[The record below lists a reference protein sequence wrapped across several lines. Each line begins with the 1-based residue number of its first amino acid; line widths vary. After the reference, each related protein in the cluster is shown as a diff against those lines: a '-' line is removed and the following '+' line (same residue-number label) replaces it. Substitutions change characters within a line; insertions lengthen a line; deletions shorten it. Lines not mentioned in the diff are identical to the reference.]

1 MFKSGQIMKHLLT
14 DFHVFVS
21 LWLLTVAAINNSKP
35 SSPTT
40 IREKVTMPCPALQE
54 VVRNDGTFDI
64 VYWSVCTS
72 ERCDHKDT
80 KWDWVAG
87 MNNKGITQV
96 GPERVNITTDGTLE
110 IHKVNQSDTGQY
122 MCTVKTINHSS
133 PGIYHTTLI
142 VIEAATNQQDIE
154 ATKMPDAKD
163 CKQDCS
169 EKSESQMNAMTVTTS
184 ALSVLLVLAAG
195 YIVYLKRYDIR
206 CRSQGN
212 SSARESVSGVNVA

>member
-21 LWLLTVAAINNSKP
+21 LWLLTVAAINSSKP

-96 GPERVNITTDGTLE
+96 GPERVNITTDGALE
-110 IHKVNQSDTGQY
+110 IHKVNLSDTGQY

-142 VIEAATNQQDIE
+142 VIEAANQWD
-154 ATKMPDAKD
+154 KRNPKPDTKD
-163 CKQDCS
+163 C
-169 EKSESQMNAMTVTTS
+169 EKDYSDDSRNLIYILVITICVV
-184 ALSVLLVLAAG
+184 SVLLVIAVG
-195 YIVYLKRYDIR
+195 YIVYIKRNDLR
-206 CRSQGN
+206 CLNQG
-212 SSARESVSGVNVA
+212 SSPA

>member
-1 MFKSGQIMKHLLT
+1 
-14 DFHVFVS
+14 
-21 LWLLTVAAINNSKP
+21 
-35 SSPTT
+35 
-40 IREKVTMPCPALQE
+40 MPCPALQE

-96 GPERVNITTDGTLE
+96 GPERVNITTDGALE
-110 IHKVNQSDTGQY
+110 IHKVNLSDTGQY

-142 VIEAATNQQDIE
+142 VIEAG
-154 ATKMPDAKD
+154 KLKL
-163 CKQDCS
+163 C
-169 EKSESQMNAMTVTTS
+169 VW
-184 ALSVLLVLAAG
+184 LLVGLSNKFFASG
-195 YIVYLKRYDIR
+195 CSNTTRSGRYLLI
-206 CRSQGN
+206 
-212 SSARESVSGVNVA
+212 